1 MKIVHLADSMEMGG
15 AEKLIGLLC
24 RLQREQGHD
33 PSVHCLYQVGV
44 LGKELRADGFEV
56 TMHPTVA
63 GGRPRSIYKRFKIA
77 KPDVVHCHNATAAI
91 VGAIPARL
99 AGAKTIVV
107 TRHGLVAPPY
117 ALRRELKFAA
127 VSRWCDWIVAVC
139 EAARRNLIAAPFATS
154 HKVVRVYNAAPAL
167 HCNGTPPPVKSGFTL
182 LHVARLSLAKDQ
194 ETLLRAFAMAKVQ
207 VRDLRLWIVGDGS
220 LRSTLEALAQQL
232 GLTDSVTF
240 FGEQRDV
247 APFFAAADL
256 FVLSSVTEGVPVS
269 LLEAMSIGLPAV
281 VTDVGGMSEIA
292 RLSRATK
299 VIPPS
304 SPTALADAI
313 QQVAQSRTEL
323 LPLRNLALQCYAANF
338 TPERMADEYMRLYH
352 NS

>member
-44 LGKELRADGFEV
+44 LGEELRADGFEV
-56 TMHPTVA
+56 TLHATPA
-63 GGRPRSIYKRFKIA
+63 GGRARSIYKRFKIA

-117 ALRRELKFAA
+117 ILRRELKFAA

-139 EAARRNLIAAPFATS
+139 EAARGNLVAAPFAMS
-154 HKVVRVYNAAPAL
+154 QKIVRVYNAAPAL

-194 ETLLRAFAMAKVQ
+194 GTLLRAFAMAKVR
-207 VRDLRLWIVGDGS
+207 VPDLRLWIVGDGS

-232 GLTDSVTF
+232 ELTGSVTF

-256 FVLSSVTEGVPVS
+256 FLLSSVTEGVPVS

-304 SPTALADAI
+304 NPAVLAEAI
-313 QQVAQSRTEL
+313 QQVALSRTEL
-323 LPLRNLALQCYAANF
+323 LPLRDLALQCFTANF
-338 TPERMADEYMRLYH
+338 TPERMADEYMRLYQ
-352 NS
+352 NA